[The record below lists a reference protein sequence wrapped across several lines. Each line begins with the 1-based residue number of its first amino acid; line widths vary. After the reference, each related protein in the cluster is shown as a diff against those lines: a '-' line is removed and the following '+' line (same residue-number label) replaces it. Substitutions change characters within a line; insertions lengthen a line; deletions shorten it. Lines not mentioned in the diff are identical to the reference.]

1 MFPDS
6 TVDSNSN
13 YVERP
18 PATANVL
25 LTCTWT
31 QFLPLPW
38 RRGIRLR
45 MVIVL
50 VLSPSVLWYP
60 ASVSLMLILSLVGL
74 VVSGEVVDAPS
85 CNSITPRSSA
95 PYMHIHSVTLLM
107 TWFTVSGFTIVQI
120 EMLQGAGDCNIIHDS
135 SSYCAETKILHKNNF
150 TRIQYKI
157 CG

>member
-1 MFPDS
+1 MLCF
-6 TVDSNSN
+6 TI
-13 YVERP
+13 RFKLCGK
-18 PATANVL
+18 TACTASVL

-45 MVIVL
+45 MFTVL

-74 VVSGEVVDAPS
+74 VESGEVVDATS

-95 PYMHIHSVTLLM
+95 PYRHIHSVTLLM
-107 TWFTVSGFTIVQI
+107 TRFTVSGFTIAQI
-120 EMLQGAGDCNIIHDS
+120 EMLQGAGDHNIIHDL
-135 SSYCAETKILHKNNF
+135 SSYCAETKIHVLHKNNF